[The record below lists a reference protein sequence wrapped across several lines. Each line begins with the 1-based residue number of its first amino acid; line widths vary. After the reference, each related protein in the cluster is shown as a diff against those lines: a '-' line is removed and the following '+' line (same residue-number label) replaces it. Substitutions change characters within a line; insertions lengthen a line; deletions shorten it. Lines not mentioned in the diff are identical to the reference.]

1 MSTTSSKI
9 FRPFHDIVADRHEYA
24 KKWKAK
30 TGGKVIGYFCTYVP
44 EEIISAA
51 NILPVRIIG
60 NNKPQTITDR
70 LCSRNKWCPFSRNCL
85 AEGLS
90 GNYDYLDGLVLGAS
104 CFHTQEVFAAWVKHV
119 PPAFWHYLFI
129 PGSLQSTSAD
139 TCLVGEF
146 KEFKSSLE
154 AWTGNPITTEALD
167 RAIETYNK
175 NRQLM
180 KTLYE
185 LRKYEPPM
193 LAGSEAMQTVL
204 ASQLMDKSEHNNILK
219 EVLAQLSEG
228 KNNVEPAIRLMV
240 LGSENNDVDLVK
252 AIESWGANIVIDDHC
267 VGSRYFWGEITPQED
282 RLRAIAN
289 RYIERPP
296 CPTKDF
302 PQRRRLPHI
311 LSLIKEYKVQAA
323 VIILQKFCEPHQY
336 DLPAIESGLKELHI
350 PSVIIEVDA
359 PISLAQIRTRVES
372 LIDMLRV
379 DTY

>member
-1 MSTTSSKI
+1 MNISRPKI
-9 FRPFHDIVADRHEYA
+9 FRPFREIVTDRHEYA

-44 EEIISAA
+44 EEIICAA

-60 NNKPQTITDR
+60 NNEPQTITDR

-85 AEGLS
+85 AEGLL
-90 GNYDYLDGLVLGAS
+90 GNYDYLDGVVLGAS
-104 CFHTQEVFAAWVKHV
+104 CFHTQEVFAAWVKHI
-119 PPAFWHYLFI
+119 PLSFWHYLFI

-146 KEFKSSLE
+146 EEFKSSLE
-154 AWTGNPITTEALD
+154 TWTGASITTEALD

-180 KTLYE
+180 KALYE

-219 EVLAQLSEG
+219 EVLAQLSDG

-240 LGSENNDVDLVK
+240 LGSENNDIDLLR

-267 VGSRYFWGEITPQED
+267 VGSRYFWGEITPHED
-282 RLRAIAN
+282 RLRAIAK

-302 PQRRRLPHI
+302 PLRRRLPHI
-311 LSLIKEYKVQAA
+311 LGLIKEFKVQTA

-336 DLPAIESGLKELHI
+336 DLPAIESGLQELHI
-350 PSVIIEVDA
+350 PSVVIEIDA
-359 PISLAQIRTRVES
+359 PISMAQIRTRVES